1 MFQTKGEPTITD
13 QTMIFLSLS
22 LKLINVQCH
31 LVVKVEQQV
40 LVASATVVREKISSL
55 AETTICNQQI

>member
-1 MFQTKGEPTITD
+1 
-13 QTMIFLSLS
+13 MIFLSLS

-40 LVASATVVREKISSL
+40 LVARATVVREKISSL
-55 AETTICNQQI
+55 ADTTICNQQI